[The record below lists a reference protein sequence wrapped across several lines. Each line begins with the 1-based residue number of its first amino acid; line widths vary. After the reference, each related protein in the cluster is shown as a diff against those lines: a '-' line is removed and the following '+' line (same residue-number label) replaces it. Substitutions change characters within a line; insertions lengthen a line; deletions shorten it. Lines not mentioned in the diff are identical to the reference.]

1 MAKLDELM
9 RCLSFRLA
17 CCERV
22 PNLSH
27 GYYGLVLFR
36 ADFLAKS
43 TFLQLQSTF
52 LYTHPFFP
60 LRTFEF

>member
-1 MAKLDELM
+1 MTKLDELM
-9 RCLSFRLA
+9 RCLYIVSVGVLRTGAQF
-17 CCERV
+17 
-22 PNLSH
+22 N
-27 GYYGLVLFR
+27 YGLVLFR

>member
-1 MAKLDELM
+1 MPIVSVGVLRTGAQ
-9 RCLSFRLA
+9 F
-17 CCERV
+17 
-22 PNLSH
+22 N
-27 GYYGLVLFR
+27 YGLVLFR